1 MRCRNKN
8 SKEGLLYKVEEIS
21 QKLGQKGDEKY
32 TEKIFKNWRIKKS
45 SVTTVKM
52 TEEKTKIL
60 FKERF
65 KKWRAGV
72 YRSSGP
78 TECPAQIMTR
88 IQRIHTKES
97 LKFLNTGDKEKTL
110 YSRKGVKRDHIQK
123 IEYLNGF
130 ISLTSNT
137 GTESMKQR
145 LQALKDNYFQ
155 TLKCENKEHMLRH
168 AVSWKM
174 YSSSENVFQ

>member
-1 MRCRNKN
+1 MQKQK

-65 KKWRAGV
+65 KK
-72 YRSSGP
+72 
-78 TECPAQIMTR
+78 
-88 IQRIHTKES
+88 
-97 LKFLNTGDKEKTL
+97 
-110 YSRKGVKRDHIQK
+110 
-123 IEYLNGF
+123 
-130 ISLTSNT
+130 
-137 GTESMKQR
+137 
-145 LQALKDNYFQ
+145 
-155 TLKCENKEHMLRH
+155 
-168 AVSWKM
+168 
-174 YSSSENVFQ
+174 

>member
-1 MRCRNKN
+1 
-8 SKEGLLYKVEEIS
+8 
-21 QKLGQKGDEKY
+21 
-32 TEKIFKNWRIKKS
+32 
-45 SVTTVKM
+45 M

-130 ISLTSNT
+130 ISLTSKLEQNQWSNAFKLWKTTISKLSNVRIKNT
-137 GTESMKQR
+137 CSDVQYLE
-145 LQALKDNYFQ
+145 
-155 TLKCENKEHMLRH
+155 KCTPPQKTTRKRVPVKVRSKPGKRRMEYRKHDREHRRD
-168 AVSWKM
+168 
-174 YSSSENVFQ
+174 